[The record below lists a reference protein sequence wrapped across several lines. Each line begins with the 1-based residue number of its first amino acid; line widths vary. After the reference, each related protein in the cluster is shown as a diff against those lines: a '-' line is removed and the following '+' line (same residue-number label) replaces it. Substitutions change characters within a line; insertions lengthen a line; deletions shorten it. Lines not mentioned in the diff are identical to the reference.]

1 MSNTYK
7 EHKDSQK
14 TDAWL
19 AANGINSKALYV
31 GTAEVYQALKLATNT
46 LKTNGGALGPNEAHT
61 LNNFIRIA
69 NSTKRRAKITQAQ
82 CFRRC
87 PELSCRFELVD
98 GDHYAAKR
106 WSCCG
111 RSARMSA
118 GSWA

>member
-19 AANGINSKALYV
+19 AANGIDSKALYV

-46 LKTNGGALGPNEAHT
+46 LKTHGGALGQNEAHT

-69 NSTKRRAKITQAQ
+69 NSAKRRAKITQAQ
-82 CFRRC
+82 CFKVMNIAKQAIR
-87 PELSCRFELVD
+87 LS
-98 GDHYAAKR
+98 AKR
-106 WSCCG
+106 RRPR
-111 RSARMSA
+111 RSHL
-118 GSWA
+118 